1 MRPPNKLT
9 EYIIEQQAQRR
20 EYSLFG
26 TIPFIIK
33 DFATSDEVD
42 YPSLI
47 DNIEE
52 ILPKHLLHNVEMVY
66 MGDFPFLEDR
76 NAIYSDGAIYL
87 TNEEPTNYDI
97 LENFVHEVAHAVEGI
112 GALLASDEAV
122 KQEFLGKRKRLK
134 SILDYEGYEIPEQYY
149 TNTQYSEDFDKFLAE
164 VVGYPTLL
172 ILTMGL
178 FVSPYGATSLEEYFA
193 NSFENY
199 YLENRGDVK
208 TISPQLYE
216 LITTLHDRSI

>member
-1 MRPPNKLT
+1 MRPTNKLT

-26 TIPFIIK
+26 AIPFIIK

-47 DNIEE
+47 NNIEE
-52 ILPKHLLHNVEMVY
+52 ILPKHLLNNIEMVY

-97 LENFVHEVAHAVEGI
+97 LENFVHEVAHAIEDI
-112 GALLASDEAV
+112 SALLASDEGV
-122 KQEFLGKRKRLK
+122 RGEFLAKRKRLK
-134 SILDYEGYEIPEQYY
+134 SILDYEGYEIPGQYY
-149 TNTQYSEDFDKFLAE
+149 TNTQYSEDFDRFLSE

-172 ILTMGL
+172 MLTMGL

-199 YLENRGDVK
+199 YLNSRDEVK
-208 TISPQLYE
+208 TISPRLYE
-216 LITTLHDRSI
+216 LITTLHDRSL